1 MQARIEWQG
10 KVQFR
15 AESGTGHTVLLDG
28 PPEAGGENRGCRPM
42 ELVLMG
48 LGGCTSYDVVTILAK
63 SRQNV
68 HSCVTELTA
77 ERAETTPQVF
87 THINIHFIVSGT
99 GLDERKVARA
109 VELSAEKY
117 CSASIMLER
126 GGVRITHSH
135 AIIEVAS

>member
-28 PPEAGGENRGCRPM
+28 PPEAGGENHGCRPM

-48 LGGCTSYDVVTILAK
+48 LGGCTSYDVVSILAK
-63 SRQNV
+63 SRQEV
-68 HSCVTELTA
+68 TGCVTELTA
-77 ERAETTPQVF
+77 QRADTPPQVF
-87 THINIHFIVSGT
+87 TTINIHFTVSGRN
-99 GLDERKVARA
+99 LDPGKVARA
-109 VELSAEKY
+109 VQLSAEKY

-126 GGVRITHSH
+126 GGVAITHSH
-135 AIIEVAS
+135 SIEVRE